1 MKERVEKGLLD
12 AGLLIEPAVD
22 LSRYDF
28 LRIPVKDRWGVF
40 VSADNTLF
48 GKHSVTK
55 EDLKSR
61 RLFVPFRMAD
71 KLEEAF
77 GISVTDPNVFG
88 THNLLGNVATLV
100 RENAGVALI
109 VCGATGLYDRRVLD
123 WKPLEPEI
131 SLSSVLIWKKYKAAS
146 PSAAKFLE
154 FIKHSCGLWYS
165 IKNKYFTYQKIVI

>member
-40 VSADNTLF
+40 VSADDTLF

-100 RENAGVALI
+100 RENAGVALT

-123 WKPLEPEI
+123 WEPLEPEI

-154 FIKHSCGLWYS
+154 FIKHSCGL
-165 IKNKYFTYQKIVI
+165 